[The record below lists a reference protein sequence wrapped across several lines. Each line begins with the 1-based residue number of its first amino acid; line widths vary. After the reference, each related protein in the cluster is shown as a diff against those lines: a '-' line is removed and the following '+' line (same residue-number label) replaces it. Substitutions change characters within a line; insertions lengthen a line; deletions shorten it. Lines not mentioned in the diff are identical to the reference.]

1 VQDASN
7 GHTTASPG
15 FTPQSAPQ
23 RSRYDIAIVGGGIVG
38 LATARELL
46 LRKPGLHLI
55 VLEKDAAIASQQ
67 SGHNSGVLHTG
78 IYYAP
83 GSLKAQACV
92 EGHRR
97 LMTFCE
103 EKGISYELCGK
114 LIVALNENELPRLE
128 ELYRRGTANGVV
140 GLELV
145 GPERLR
151 EIEPH
156 AAGIKAIYSPTTGIV
171 DFVGVAHAYARS
183 VQERGGE
190 IVVGHRVTTI
200 ATRGASAMLITR
212 RSSGREVGLEIEATH
227 VITCAG
233 LQSDQVSAFGQGKRD
248 VRIVPFRGDYYL
260 LRPEKRRLVRAL
272 IYPVPDPRFPFLGV
286 HFTRRLNGEIWAGPN
301 AVLAFAREGY
311 RRWDLA
317 PGDLWDALS
326 YRGFWKMAAKY
337 WRTGLEEMYRDYSKQ
352 AYVKELQRYLP
363 ELRADDLLPGP
374 SGVRAQAVA
383 SDGRLLDDFLIRR
396 GERTIH
402 VQNAPSPAATSS
414 LMVASLIA
422 DQAESLFDLDQ

>member
-1 VQDASN
+1 MQDAANSSSP
-7 GHTTASPG
+7 TPVALAS
-15 FTPQSAPQ
+15 QSAPE

-38 LATARELL
+38 LATAREFL
-46 LRKPGLHLI
+46 LRKPALRLI
-55 VLEKDAAIASQQ
+55 VVEKDAVIAGQQ

-97 LMTFCE
+97 LLRFCDE
-103 EKGISYELCGK
+103 QGIPYELCGK
-114 LIVALNENELPRLE
+114 LIVALDDSELPRLN
-128 ELYRRGTANGVV
+128 ELYRRGTANGVA

-151 EIEPH
+151 EIEPY
-156 AAGIKAIYSPTTGIV
+156 AAGIKAIHSPNTGIV
-171 DFVGVAHAYARS
+171 DFVQVAHAYARS
-183 VQERGGE
+183 VQSQGGE
-190 IVVGHRVTTI
+190 IVVGHCVTAI
-200 ATRGASAMLITR
+200 AQRSASAILSTR
-212 RSSGREVGLEIEATH
+212 TSPAGQPGPQIEAQW

-233 LQSDQVSAFGQGKRD
+233 LHSDHVSALGDGQRD
-248 VRIVPFRGDYYL
+248 VRILPFRGDYYV
-260 LRPEKRRLVRAL
+260 LRPEKRQLVRAL

-286 HFTRRLNGEIWAGPN
+286 HFTRRHDGEIWAGPN
-301 AVLAFAREGY
+301 AVLAFARQGY
-311 RRWDLA
+311 GRWDIA
-317 PGDLWDALS
+317 PRDLWDAVS
-326 YRGFWKMAAKY
+326 YSGFWRMAARY
-337 WRTGLEEMYRDYSKQ
+337 WRVGLMESYRDYVKR

-363 ELRADDLLPGP
+363 AVRADDLLPGP

-383 SDGRLLDDFLIRR
+383 ADGRLVDDFLIRR

-414 LMVASLIA
+414 LVIASHIVETA
-422 DQAESLFDLDQ
+422 DEAFGLSV